1 MRQSW
6 AGGGEGL
13 VELSAGVSGAGVF
26 SVYPEGF
33 FFWARFGAPSS
44 PGGTKHQLISTALL
58 FPLGSSKKLRLS
70 TRKPSDSLHV
80 SVYFWKL

>member
-33 FFWARFGAPSS
+33 FFLGQIRWSQLSWWDQAPADLHSAAV
-44 PGGTKHQLISTALL
+44 PTWFLKETEAEHTQTK
-58 FPLGSSKKLRLS
+58 
-70 TRKPSDSLHV
+70 
-80 SVYFWKL
+80 